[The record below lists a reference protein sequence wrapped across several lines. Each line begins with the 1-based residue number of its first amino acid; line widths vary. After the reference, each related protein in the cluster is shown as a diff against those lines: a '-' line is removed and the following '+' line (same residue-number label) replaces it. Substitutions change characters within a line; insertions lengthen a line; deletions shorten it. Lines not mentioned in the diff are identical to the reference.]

1 VALVSNPPPSVPE
14 PTPTLDPDI
23 VADDMALAGVVDSFI
38 GQDPATKQWLEGIVV
53 EQEALRQACEPD
65 VWQLILHVDELCL
78 ARWADL
84 TVALVQWAFA
94 EGRRHPNAE
103 PES

>member
-1 VALVSNPPPSVPE
+1 VIIPAPSDPEPPPTLTPE
-14 PTPTLDPDI
+14 
-23 VADDMALAGVVDSFI
+23 VVEDDVALAGIVDSFI
-38 GQDPATKQWLEGIVV
+38 GQDPAAKQWLEWIVV

-65 VWQLILHVDELCL
+65 IWQLILHGDELCL

-84 TVALVQWAFA
+84 TVALARWAF
-94 EGRRHPNAE
+94 EQGRRHPTAE